1 MLMKPPGINKGINKQ
16 SHPNKVSRSFLS
28 SHLHQKYRK
37 STITKQ
43 QTTKL
48 TSLNQRKLRNYSLAR
63 YLLFILPSLGWLI
76 YRQLGFIG
84 IGEKA
89 NKYNSWFLPLL
100 VGGIIWQL
108 PSSSE
113 VNQQTWHLC
122 AIFLATIIS
131 FITKPMPMGAI
142 GTIALTICVVSN
154 TLTIEQGLSGFSDKT
169 VWLTV
174 SSYVVARGI
183 IKTGLGTRIAYI
195 FITLFGRNTLLVS
208 YGLLMTDVILSTVMP
223 SGNAR
228 GGGVIFPI
236 VKSLSISC
244 GSDPR
249 DGTERK
255 IGAFLMTTA
264 YQGTQITTTLFL
276 TAMVANPLMA
286 ELAQTIAGVKIDWLT
301 WALAASVPGFLSLLV
316 MPLIIYWFY
325 PPELQSTPEAP
336 KLAQAKLQVMG
347 KLNQQEWSMMGIFL
361 LLLFLWGC
369 GKQLWG
375 LESVT
380 SGLIGIVLLL
390 VTGVLTW
397 SDIVQEEKTWNIFIW
412 FSILLMM
419 ATFLSEF
426 GLFDWVTNEVGSAI
440 DSLRWQLAF
449 GCLIIVYFYSSYFFV
464 SKAALANTTYPAFL
478 TVAIS
483 LGVSP
488 SYAALVLAFLVN
500 LSGCLTHYGTAV
512 APIYFG
518 AGYVDPATWCKLGF
532 CLSLVYLFIWIVI
545 GGWWWQLTG
554 LT

>member
-1 MLMKPPGINKGINKQ
+1 MLMKPQGTNKDLNKQ
-16 SHPNKVSRSFLS
+16 SNLTKVSRSFLR
-28 SHLHQKYRK
+28 SHLHQKYRR
-37 STITKQ
+37 STISKQ
-43 QTTKL
+43 QTTKA
-48 TSLNQRKLRNYSLAR
+48 TSLHHRKLDNYSLAK
-63 YLLFILPSLGWLI
+63 YPLFILPSLGWLI
-76 YRQLGFIG
+76 YHQLGFIG

-89 NKYNSWFLPLL
+89 NKYNSWLLPLL
-100 VGGIIWQL
+100 VGSTVWLL
-108 PSSSE
+108 PSSPE

-131 FITKPMPMGAI
+131 FITKPMPMGAVGI
-142 GTIALTICVVSN
+142 IALTLCIVSN

-174 SSYVVARGI
+174 SSYVVARAI

-286 ELAQTIAGVKIDWLT
+286 ELAQTIAGVEIDWLT
-301 WALAASVPGFLSLLV
+301 WALAASVPGFLSLLI
-316 MPLIIYWFY
+316 MPLMVYWFY
-325 PPELQSTPEAP
+325 PPELMSTPEAP
-336 KLAQAKLQVMG
+336 KLAQEKLQAMG
-347 KLNQQEWSMMGIFL
+347 KLTQQECSMMGIFSF
-361 LLLFLWGC
+361 LLFLWGC

-390 VTGVLTW
+390 ITGVLTW
-397 SDIVQEEKTWNIFIW
+397 SDVVQEDKTWNIFIW

-440 DSLRWQLAF
+440 DNLGLQLAF
-449 GCLIIVYFYSSYFFV
+449 ACLIIVYFYSSYFFV

-532 CLSLVYLFIWIVI
+532 YLSLVYLFIWIVI
-545 GGWWWQLTG
+545 GGWWWHLTG
-554 LT
+554 LI

>member
-1 MLMKPPGINKGINKQ
+1 MLMKPQGTNKGINKQ
-16 SHPNKVSRSFLS
+16 SHPTKVPRSFLR
-28 SHLHQKYRK
+28 SHLHQKNRQ
-37 STITKQ
+37 STITNQ
-43 QTTKL
+43 QSTKL
-48 TSLNQRKLRNYSLAR
+48 TPLNQRKLKNYSLAK

-84 IGEKA
+84 IGDKA
-89 NKYNSWFLPLL
+89 NKYNAWLLPLL
-100 VGGIIWQL
+100 VGGIVWLL
-108 PSSSE
+108 PPSSE

-131 FITKPMPMGAI
+131 FITKPMPMGAVGI
-142 GTIALTICVVSN
+142 IALTICVVSN

-174 SSYVVARGI
+174 SSYVVARAI

-195 FITLFGRNTLLVS
+195 FVTLFGRNTLLVS

-301 WALAASVPGFLSLLV
+301 WALAASVPGFLSLLI
-316 MPLIIYWFY
+316 MPLMVYWFY
-325 PPELQSTPEAP
+325 PPQLTSTPEAP
-336 KLAQAKLQVMG
+336 RLAQEKLQVMG
-347 KLNQQEWSMMGIFL
+347 KLSQQEWSMTGIFL

-369 GKQLWG
+369 GKPLWG

-390 VTGVLTW
+390 ITGVLTW
-397 SDIVQEEKTWNIFIW
+397 SDVVQEDKTWNIFIW

-440 DSLRWQLAF
+440 NNLGMQLAF
-449 GCLIIVYFYSSYFFV
+449 ACLIIVYFYSSYFFV

-554 LT
+554 LI